1 MWSKAKQHNVK
12 LGFCIWAKVHGRWSV
27 LWLTQLTSRKL
38 HVSRCQANYDR
49 LGNVWQPIDPYQPYH
64 PQPLWIFVSSG
75 FKRFEC
81 RMAQCCALVS
91 SLGPR
96 TAAQHLATSGDR
108 PWPFPLFMILRMRR
122 CIQEVPLLLNTKVA
136 MDNTWQYFKAHS
148 IFLERSCT
156 YLQDFARKHLN
167 ALVTDPCSLRHH
179 PQHTASWCWCLPGI
193 RSARAHQAKSSNL
206 AGENVLPTGG
216 SHFLPKVCLS
226 SFVLL
231 RFVLSCYFLYHLCWA
246 IVSGYIYWL
255 YLLGYC
261 VFDAVSHGSCCLRFT
276 NQDGVVAK
284 IMSSLVWSCLP

>member
-1 MWSKAKQHNVK
+1 MPSKLWQTWQRLATYRPISTLPSATLVDFRVLRLQEVRMSDGAV
-12 LGFCIWAKVHGRWSV
+12 LRIGLQPRAQDGSPTSGDIWR
-27 LWLTQLTSRKL
+27 
-38 HVSRCQANYDR
+38 
-49 LGNVWQPIDPYQPYH
+49 
-64 PQPLWIFVSSG
+64 
-75 FKRFEC
+75 
-81 RMAQCCALVS
+81 
-91 SLGPR
+91 
-96 TAAQHLATSGDR
+96 HLATSGDR

-122 CIQEVPLLLNTKVA
+122 RIQEVPLLLNTKVA